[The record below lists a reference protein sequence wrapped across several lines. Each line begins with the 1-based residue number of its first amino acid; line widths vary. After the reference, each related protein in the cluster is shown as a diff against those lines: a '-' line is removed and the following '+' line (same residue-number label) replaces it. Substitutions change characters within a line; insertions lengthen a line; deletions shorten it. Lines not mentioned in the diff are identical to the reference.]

1 MCDICKRADRAIIE
15 GALVSMTT
23 GATKFT
29 IEEIAEKYELDVEE
43 LKAHALFHT
52 PLVSAAD
59 LEEDSTQATVTGE
72 SDGDNAN
79 ADARHGSLVRNM
91 KLKEADMLAEVS
103 AEYLITLKAMGR
115 RINSLLSD
123 APEDGESEDMPKAD
137 KQLKTAKL
145 LTKPMVELY
154 LGLGSEI
161 RQTVKTAA
169 EVDRML
175 NGPKDG
181 VASGLTALAAAIRG
195 SDISNG

>member
-72 SDGDNAN
+72 SDD

-123 APEDGESEDMPKAD
+123 APEDGEGEDVPRAD

>member
-59 LEEDSTQATVTGE
+59 LEKDSTQVTVASEGDDAN
-72 SDGDNAN
+72 SDAN
-79 ADARHGSLVRNM
+79 ARHGSLVRNM

-123 APEDGESEDMPKAD
+123 APEETD

>member
-43 LKAHALFHT
+43 LKVHALFHT

-59 LEEDSTQATVTGE
+59 LEKDSTQATE
-72 SDGDNAN
+72 ASEGDD

-123 APEDGESEDMPKAD
+123 APEDGKGEDVPRAD

>member
-59 LEEDSTQATVTGE
+59 LEGDSTQATVPSE
-72 SDGDNAN
+72 GDD

>member
-59 LEEDSTQATVTGE
+59 LEEDSTQAIE
-72 SDGDNAN
+72 ASEGDD

-123 APEDGESEDMPKAD
+123 ALEDGEGEDMPRAD

-175 NGPKDG
+175 NGPKNG

>member
-29 IEEIAEKYELDVEE
+29 IEEIAEKYKLDVEE

-59 LEEDSTQATVTGE
+59 LEEDSTQATE
-72 SDGDNAN
+72 ASEGDDV
-79 ADARHGSLVRNM
+79 DARHGSLVRNM

-123 APEDGESEDMPKAD
+123 APEDGEGEDVPKAD

-175 NGPKDG
+175 NGPKDS

>member
-1 MCDICKRADRAIIE
+1 MCEICKRPDRATIE

-23 GATKFT
+23 GVTRT
-29 IEEIAEKYELDVEE
+29 TVEEIAERFKLDVEQ

-52 PLVSAAD
+52 PLVSAEDFEKTPVDATT
-59 LEEDSTQATVTGE
+59 EETPAS
-72 SDGDNAN
+72 
-79 ADARHGSLVRNM
+79 HGSLVRNM

-103 AEYLITLKAMGR
+103 NEYLVTLKAMGR

-123 APEDGESEDMPKAD
+123 SNTEDEEAAAD

-181 VASGLTALAAAIRG
+181 VSSGLVALADAIRG
-195 SDISNG
+195 SDMSNG

>member
-59 LEEDSTQATVTGE
+59 LEKDSTHATE
-72 SDGDNAN
+72 ASEGDD

-123 APEDGESEDMPKAD
+123 APEAGEGEDVPKAD

-145 LTKPMVELY
+145 LTKPIVELY

>member
-72 SDGDNAN
+72 GDD

-123 APEDGESEDMPKAD
+123 APEYGEGEDVPKAD